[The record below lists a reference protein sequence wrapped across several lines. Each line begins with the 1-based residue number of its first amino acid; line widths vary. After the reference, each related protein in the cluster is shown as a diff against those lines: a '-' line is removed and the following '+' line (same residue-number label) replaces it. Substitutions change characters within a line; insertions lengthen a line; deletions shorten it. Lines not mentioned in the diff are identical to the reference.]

1 MKSLSLKL
9 MTPVILSALL
19 TANSPAFAKHHGEKA
34 GSMHV
39 LTSETLTKSARSDKD
54 KARDE
59 GRKPAAVL
67 NFLGVKAGN
76 TVLDVLASSGWYS
89 EVLSVAVGNRGKV
102 LAHNTDF
109 LLKMRDGANEK
120 AISARLADNRLPNV
134 KRVDEELTALT
145 IADNSVDV
153 AITGLNFHDV
163 FNSFGEP
170 AAIGFLA
177 AIKAKLKPGGVFGV
191 IDHVGNADGD
201 NKSLH
206 RMDPALAVKAAKA
219 AGFVVEAQGTMLTNA
234 DDDHTQGVFG
244 PALRGKTDRFVL
256 KLRKPK

>member
-1 MKSLSLKL
+1 MVKHQCTWHSTPLLATWRLGSYTHVFSERKPPMKSLSLKL

-109 LLKMRDGANEK
+109 LVKMRDGANEK
-120 AISARLADNRLPNV
+120 PISPRLADNRLPNV

-145 IADNSVDV
+145 IADNTVEV
-153 AITGLNFHDV
+153 AITGSQSSLTCPIV
-163 FNSFGEP
+163 LVSQRQS
-170 AAIGFLA
+170 GFWLPS
-177 AIKAKLKPGGVFGV
+177 KP
-191 IDHVGNADGD
+191 N
-201 NKSLH
+201 
-206 RMDPALAVKAAKA
+206 
-219 AGFVVEAQGTMLTNA
+219 
-234 DDDHTQGVFG
+234 
-244 PALRGKTDRFVL
+244 
-256 KLRKPK
+256 